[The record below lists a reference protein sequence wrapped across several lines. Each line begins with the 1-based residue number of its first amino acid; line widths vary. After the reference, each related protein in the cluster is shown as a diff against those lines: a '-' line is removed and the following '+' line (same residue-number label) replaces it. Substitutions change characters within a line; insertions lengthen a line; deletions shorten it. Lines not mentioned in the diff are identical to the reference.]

1 MTKLSSQKILSFLI
15 LFILFYRLTDPNLKS
30 RSEIGK
36 TSSGGDHKEKE
47 YYVQQSKMEYLNQFQ
62 EEQKQKT
69 NDKIQFFCLY
79 NKEDPKCQDLKEET
93 KIKLIIDKTNDFRKL
108 PDDTQIKMKIQFTKD
123 YEEIKHF
130 PFTNSRNLNNY
141 DRKVLKIDPKFL
153 DQIHLNEKKNKD
165 GTLLISVLL
174 IVFVLFL
181 ILAKIKYHTSKE
193 KKHNA
198 AIEQQNALLG
208 PASENLKNE
217 LQLIEIQNPDQ
228 LAPVPNHHQQQFQHP
243 NNQNNLRP
251 FNQNFGNFK
260 PRESSHKFFKMSL
273 LFFVFCYLALYFS
286 EFSNLNERKFLIQ
299 QQYDLQCLGGFDQ
312 KITYYERIKYRIK
325 PRTLMQ
331 DKEKFINECW
341 EMNQIIQS
349 NRPSLGR
356 PIEVFVEE
364 AGNTFEIVMSKIGS
378 GIGEFTKS
386 IFTSIGFKNLLQ
398 LVFLLLFANILL
410 NLLPFFK

>member
-1 MTKLSSQKILSFLI
+1 M
-15 LFILFYRLTDPNLKS
+15 
-30 RSEIGK
+30 
-36 TSSGGDHKEKE
+36 SGDRDHKEKE
-47 YYVQQSKMEYLNQFQ
+47 HYPQQSKMEYLNQFQ
-62 EEQKQKT
+62 EEHKQKT
-69 NDKIQFFCLY
+69 DNKMKFFCLY
-79 NKEDPKCQDLKEET
+79 NKDDPKCQDFKEEI
-93 KIKLIIDKTNDFRKL
+93 KIKLIIDKTNDFREMS
-108 PDDTQIKMKIQFTKD
+108 DYTQKKMKIQFTKN

-130 PFTNSRNLNNY
+130 PFVNSRNLNNY
-141 DRKVLKIDPKFL
+141 DRKIERIDPKFL
-153 DQIHLNEKKNKD
+153 EQIHLNEKKNKD

-193 KKHNA
+193 NKRPIVQEHKHNLTK
-198 AIEQQNALLG
+198 EQHNILLG
-208 PASENLKNE
+208 PASENIKNYQ
-217 LQLIEIQNPDQ
+217 QLIEIQNPDQ
-228 LAPVPNHHQQQFQHP
+228 LSPAYNDYQQQFQLP
-243 NNQNNLRP
+243 NKQNNFHQ
-251 FNQNFGNFK
+251 FNQSFGNFK
-260 PRESSHKFFKMSL
+260 PRENSHKFFKMSL

-312 KITYYERIKYRIK
+312 KTTYYERIKYRIK

-349 NRPSLGR
+349 NRPSFGR
-356 PIEVFVEE
+356 PLEVFVEE
-364 AGNTFEIVMSKIGS
+364 AGNTFEIIMSKIGS

-386 IFTSIGFKNLLQ
+386 IFTSLGFKNLLQ